1 MSIFPAYIFVS
12 HGPKHVANIEDSPGA
27 ASQFKLLSDHAEIV
41 GAGLHVLGH
50 DYARKIRSIDDLP
63 NLFRLLAL
71 HKESSQGGLPM
82 RLRIDDYTRLFR
94 AATDQFKPV
103 LWREL
108 MRFSDHLIDLRQ
120 GKSLHCLSKEM
131 ALVVQTG
138 MLSQAR
144 SAPHTGIRSQS
155 DKSRQTNKAR
165 RVSAMA
171 RKKSAE
177 RSAIALRE
185 ALSNFQASQPKASM
199 VEFLASEHAIGLCN
213 SHGKLWTYR
222 SALRAIRRLETA

>member
-1 MSIFPAYIFVS
+1 MSIFPAYILVS

-27 ASQFKLLSDHAEIV
+27 ASQFKLLSDHSETV
-41 GAGLHVLGH
+41 GASLHVLGH
-50 DYARKIRSIDDLP
+50 DYARKIHSVDDLS

-71 HKESSQGGLPM
+71 HRERSQGGPPM

-108 MRFSDHLIDLRQ
+108 MHYSDHLIDLRQ
-120 GKSLHCLSKEM
+120 GKPLHCLSKEM
-131 ALVVQTG
+131 ALMIQTG

-144 SAPHTGIRSQS
+144 SKPHTEARSKS
-155 DKSRQTNKAR
+155 NKSRQTNKAR
-165 RVSAMA
+165 WVSAMA

-185 ALSNFQASQPKASM
+185 ALTNVQTSQPKTSM
-199 VEFLASEHAIGLCN
+199 AEFLASEHAVGLCN
-213 SHGKLWTYR
+213 SLGKPWTYR
-222 SALRAIRRLETA
+222 SALRAIRRLEAA